1 MLTAVAAVAS
11 LGGMPAARAEEDSTE
26 QVVQGEVMPATPAAT
41 SYFVKTGREP
51 GPTVCV
57 LGGMHGDEP
66 AGYLAAER
74 LLRWTILRGRLVVLP
89 RAHRLAIER
98 GERAYPRNMNALFP
112 GKADG
117 DLMER
122 LAYGIWTLIKQSK
135 PDFLLTLHESVGY
148 HAENPEHYGQTL
160 TYDFHELDAL
170 MQSAL
175 DRVNPVIP
183 HDRDK
188 FLLLVKPFKTCPTY
202 CAYRWLRV
210 PATSIETC
218 RKLPLEQRITY
229 QLQMLMAF
237 FDELGLGYE
246 PRGLERLPQ
255 PAG

>member
-1 MLTAVAAVAS
+1 MLTAAAAVTLVGA
-11 LGGMPAARAEEDSTE
+11 MPSARAEEDSTE
-26 QVVQGEVMPATPAAT
+26 QRARGEVMPGTPAAT
-41 SYFVKTGREP
+41 PYFVKTGPEP

-74 LLRWTILRGRLVVLP
+74 LLGWTILKGRLVVLP
-89 RAHRLAIER
+89 RAHRMAIER

-112 GKADG
+112 GKTDG

-122 LAYGIWTLIKQSK
+122 LAYAIWTLIKQSQ
-135 PDFLLTLHESVGY
+135 PGLLLTLHESVGY
-148 HAENPEHYGQTL
+148 HAENPEYYGQTL
-160 TYDFHELDAL
+160 TYDFHDLDAL
-170 MQSAL
+170 MQRAL
-175 DRVNPVIP
+175 DRVNPAIP
-183 HDRDK
+183 HERHK
-188 FLLLVKPFKTCPTY
+188 FLLFVKPFKTCPTY

-218 RKLPLEQRITY
+218 RKLPLEQRVTY

-237 FDELGLGYE
+237 FDEVGLGYE
-246 PRGLERLPQ
+246 PLGLERLPQ